1 MTKTVNGKN
10 GSFDASA
17 LFGNFRFPSF
27 DVESIVEMQQK
38 NLEALT
44 QANQLA
50 LEGMQAL
57 TQRQAEIIRQAIAD
71 ASGLLGDWTQSSTPE
86 DRVAKSADA
95 AKLAFEK
102 GLAHAHELN
111 ELTVKAGTDVFSVLT
126 RRVSQGFDEMRLYAK
141 KQAPAA

>member
-10 GSFDASA
+10 GPFDASA
-17 LFGNFRFPSF
+17 FFGNFQLPSF
-27 DVESIVEMQQK
+27 DVESIVEMQKK

-57 TQRQAEIIRQAIAD
+57 TRRQAEIIRQAIAD
-71 ASGLLGDWTQSSTPE
+71 ASGLLGDWTQSGTPE

-102 GLAHAHELN
+102 GLAHARELN
-111 ELTVKAGTDVFSVLT
+111 ELTVKAGTDVFSVIT